1 METLRYVVL
10 ANGLLAV
17 VSIVFYVLLR
27 RETFFEANRLALWLG
42 LTASLVLPLV
52 QLPDWRPQPVKA
64 VMQRTAQVIVPRVLP
79 GPPALQP
86 DVTITFPNGQT
97 YPAFPERLVRAGW
110 SWQQG
115 LLGLYLTILI
125 VLMGR
130 FGYRLRS
137 LMRLIR
143 RSAQEPYDDFTLVR
157 NTGVTSPFSFFGWVV
172 LNPDQHAPDELEQI
186 LRHERVHVRAWH
198 SADMLGAELVSIV
211 FWFNPAAY
219 LFRQLVHQTLEFS
232 ADRAVL
238 AEGIDPKLYQYYL
251 VKVSLAAGQ
260 SAITNHFSKSQLRS
274 RIVMLNKQSSFPSM
288 WLKYPVLCIAALVV
302 ATTFARP
309 QVKALKKYVPAPV
322 AETISAVDQA
332 MQTPTEPAQLI
343 ERSAIRNVAKATAR
357 PINRETNVLQS
368 APSVTAVADS
378 VKKDTA
384 PVSPLRYM
392 AYQDGY
398 LYWVVTPKTTFDDL
412 AVMKKEFA
420 KHGHQMQLNEI
431 KYDPLYAYIDRIVVT
446 VVRSTG
452 GLTRVYELDDEDK
465 PIPSVAGFVSVVS
478 TNGSSGGTGGLRYYG
493 KEFPEALHNVAKKD
507 EATIAEFIKNHKVEH
522 LKLDHSKLDHLIEL
536 GIGKFK
542 KLGSGS
548 STFFREFFNNKST
561 RSSGLIVNSDSSLSV
576 SEELGAIQL
585 FINNQSVAREAV
597 RSLTLERLYAVV
609 KKTHYNSANK
619 ELITSALL
627 IYTTED

>member
-10 ANGLLAV
+10 SNGLLAV

-64 VMQRTAQVIVPRVLP
+64 VMQRTAQVIVPRVMP
-79 GPPALQP
+79 SPPALQP

-97 YPAFPERLVRAGW
+97 YPAFPGRGRMAQTGL

-143 RSAQEPYDDFTLVR
+143 QSAQERYDGFTLVR

-238 AEGIDPKLYQYYL
+238 ADGIDPQLYQYHL

-260 SAITNHFSKSQLRS
+260 SAITNHFS
-274 RIVMLNKQSSFPSM
+274 
-288 WLKYPVLCIAALVV
+288 
-302 ATTFARP
+302 
-309 QVKALKKYVPAPV
+309 
-322 AETISAVDQA
+322 
-332 MQTPTEPAQLI
+332 
-343 ERSAIRNVAKATAR
+343 
-357 PINRETNVLQS
+357 
-368 APSVTAVADS
+368 
-378 VKKDTA
+378 
-384 PVSPLRYM
+384 
-392 AYQDGY
+392 
-398 LYWVVTPKTTFDDL
+398 
-412 AVMKKEFA
+412 
-420 KHGHQMQLNEI
+420 
-431 KYDPLYAYIDRIVVT
+431 
-446 VVRSTG
+446 
-452 GLTRVYELDDEDK
+452 
-465 PIPSVAGFVSVVS
+465 
-478 TNGSSGGTGGLRYYG
+478 
-493 KEFPEALHNVAKKD
+493 
-507 EATIAEFIKNHKVEH
+507 
-522 LKLDHSKLDHLIEL
+522 
-536 GIGKFK
+536 
-542 KLGSGS
+542 
-548 STFFREFFNNKST
+548 
-561 RSSGLIVNSDSSLSV
+561 
-576 SEELGAIQL
+576 
-585 FINNQSVAREAV
+585 
-597 RSLTLERLYAVV
+597 
-609 KKTHYNSANK
+609 
-619 ELITSALL
+619 
-627 IYTTED
+627 